1 MRTVPE
7 DGCDD
12 GAVRPTRRRRSVW
25 FWTACGRRAAT
36 MRLMDNDDNA
46 ICVGGCISPRV
57 DEATRAFIAAH
68 QDEDVRDVALHAKRD
83 DGVDVPFALDQIAG
97 RRTARSKLPRWA
109 ATDGIIYPPHVPM
122 EQCSSQPAAEYK
134 ARLAA
139 ELIAGQPHPTTLVDL
154 TGGFGVD
161 FSFMARVFD
170 EAVYVERQPRLCAL
184 AMHNLREL
192 GVGNA
197 RVVCAD
203 GVATLTT
210 MPPAT
215 LIYVDP
221 ARRDAHGART
231 VAISDCTPD
240 VLASRDA
247 LLAKAPFV
255 VVKLSPMLDWRQTI
269 DDFGGAV
276 RRLDIVAVHNEC
288 KEILVVL
295 GRERT
300 ERPLI
305 RCVDDGA
312 CVEFLAGDDERP
324 TIAPSSTLSDMR
336 FLYEPNAAIMK
347 GGAFATLQRRWPAV
361 QIGVN
366 SHLFVADQWFDDFP
380 GRAFVIDGIGT
391 MNKKDV
397 RRLLEGERK
406 ANVAVRNFPLTA
418 AQLAKKLKL
427 ADGGDV
433 YVFATTD
440 ADGRHILIRAHK
452 RD

>member
-1 MRTVPE
+1 
-7 DGCDD
+7 
-12 GAVRPTRRRRSVW
+12 
-25 FWTACGRRAAT
+25 
-36 MRLMDNDDNA
+36 MDNDDNA
-46 ICVGGCISPRV
+46 ICADDRMPPCI

-83 DGVDVPFALDQIAG
+83 GDVDVPFALDQIAG

-109 ATDGIIYPPHVPM
+109 ANDGIIYPPHVPM

-139 ELIAGQPHPTTLVDL
+139 ELIAGRPHPTTLVDL

-161 FSFMARVFD
+161 FSFMARAFD

-184 AMHNLREL
+184 AGHNLREL

-197 RVVCAD
+197 RVVCDD
-203 GVATLTT
+203 GVAFLEA

-231 VAISDCTPD
+231 VAIADCTPD
-240 VLASRDA
+240 VLALRDA
-247 LLAKAPFV
+247 LLGKAPFV

-295 GRERT
+295 DRERT

-312 CVEFLAGDDERP
+312 CVEFRVGDDERP
-324 TIAPSSTLSDMR
+324 AVAPSSALPGMR

-347 GGAFATLQRRWPAV
+347 GGAFATLQRRWPAA

-366 SHLFVADQWFDDFP
+366 SHLFVADRWFDDFP

-397 RRLLEGERK
+397 RRLLDGVRR
-406 ANVAVRNFPLTA
+406 ANVAVRNFPLMA

-440 ADGRHILIRAHK
+440 DAGRHILIRAHK
-452 RD
+452 RN

>member
-1 MRTVPE
+1 
-7 DGCDD
+7 
-12 GAVRPTRRRRSVW
+12 
-25 FWTACGRRAAT
+25 

-46 ICVGGCISPRV
+46 ICADDRMPPRI

-83 DGVDVPFALDQIAG
+83 GDVDVPFALDQIAG
-97 RRTARSKLPRWA
+97 RRTARLKLPRWA
-109 ATDGIIYPPHVPM
+109 ANDGIIYPPHVPM

-139 ELIAGQPHPTTLVDL
+139 ELIAGRPHPTTLVDL

-161 FSFMARVFD
+161 FSFMARAFD

-184 AMHNLREL
+184 ARHNLREL

-197 RVVCAD
+197 RVVCDD
-203 GVATLTT
+203 GVAFLET

-231 VAISDCTPD
+231 VAIADCTPD
-240 VLASRDA
+240 VLALRDA
-247 LLAKAPFV
+247 LLGKAPFV

-276 RRLDIVAVHNEC
+276 RRLDIVAVRNEC

-295 GRERT
+295 DKERT

-312 CVEFLAGDDERP
+312 CVEFRVGDDERP
-324 TIAPSSTLSDMR
+324 AVAPSSALPGMR

-347 GGAFATLQRRWPAV
+347 GGAFATLQRRWPAA

-366 SHLFVADQWFDDFP
+366 SHLFVADRWFDDFP

-397 RRLLEGERK
+397 RRLLDGVRR
-406 ANVAVRNFPLTA
+406 ANVAVRNFPLMA

-427 ADGGDV
+427 ADGGDI

-440 ADGRHILIRAHK
+440 DAGRHILIRAHK
-452 RD
+452 RN

>member
-1 MRTVPE
+1 MP
-7 DGCDD
+7 
-12 GAVRPTRRRRSVW
+12 AV
-25 FWTACGRRAAT
+25 TAGSCGRRVAT
-36 MRLMDNDDNA
+36 MRCMGNDNA
-46 ICVGGCISPRV
+46 IRDDDIAPRIN
-57 DEATRAFIAAH
+57 EATRAFIMAH
-68 QDEDVRDVALHAKRD
+68 RDEDIRDVALHAKRD
-83 DGVDVPFALDQIAG
+83 GDVDVPFALDQIAG
-97 RRTARSKLPRWA
+97 RRIARTKLPRWA

-139 ELIAGQPHPTTLVDL
+139 ELIAGQPHPTPLVDL

-161 FSFMARVFD
+161 FSFMARAFD
-170 EAVYVERQPRLCAL
+170 EAVYVERQPQLCAL
-184 AMHNLREL
+184 ATHNLHEL
-192 GVGNA
+192 GVDNA
-197 RVVCAD
+197 HVVCGG
-203 GVATLTT
+203 GVAFLKT

-231 VAISDCTPD
+231 VAIADCTPD
-240 VLASRDA
+240 VLALRDE

-255 VVKLSPMLDWRQTI
+255 VIKLSPMLDWRQTI

-295 GRERT
+295 SRERT

-305 RCVDDGA
+305 RCVDDDA
-312 CVEFLAGDDERP
+312 SVEFLAGDDERP
-324 TIAPSSTLSDMR
+324 SVAPVSTLPDMR

-347 GGAFATLQRRWPAV
+347 GGAFATLQRRWPAA

-366 SHLFVADQWFDDFP
+366 SHLFVAGRWFGDFP
-380 GRAFVIDGIGT
+380 GRAFVIDDIGT

-397 RRLLEGERK
+397 RRLLGGVKK

-427 ADGGDV
+427 SDGGDV
-433 YVFATTD
+433 YLFATTD
-440 ADGRHILIRAHK
+440 AGGRHILIRARK
-452 RD
+452 NS